1 MNKEI
6 LKNSKEKM
14 KKAIESLHSEFNKVR
29 SGRPT
34 IALFE
39 DIKVDYYGTQ
49 TPLNQMATISIPDAT
64 LVIVQPWDKSQLGAI
79 EKAIQVA
86 NLGFNPTNDGKVI
99 RIAIPPLSEERRKE
113 IGKLVKKYGEETKIS
128 IRNIRRDTNEK
139 IKNLEKEGEISED
152 QRDLDLEESQKLT
165 DEFIAKID
173 KMVEEKIN
181 EVMEV

>member
-6 LKNSKEKM
+6 LRDAKERM
-14 KKAIESLHSEFNKVR
+14 KKALESLRSEFSKVR

-34 IALFE
+34 IGLFE
-39 DIKVDYYGTQ
+39 DIKVDYYGTP
-49 TPLNQMATISIPDAT
+49 TPLNQVATISIPDAT
-64 LVIVQPWDKSQLGAI
+64 LVIIQPWDKSQLAAI

-99 RIAIPPLSEERRKE
+99 RISIPPLSEERRKE
-113 IGKLVKKYGEETKIS
+113 IGKIVKKYGEEAKIA
-128 IRNIRRDTNEK
+128 IRNIRRDTNDK
-139 IKNLEKEGEISED
+139 IKNLEKSGTISED

-165 DEFIAKID
+165 DEFIEKIE
-173 KMVEEKIN
+173 KMVNEKVK